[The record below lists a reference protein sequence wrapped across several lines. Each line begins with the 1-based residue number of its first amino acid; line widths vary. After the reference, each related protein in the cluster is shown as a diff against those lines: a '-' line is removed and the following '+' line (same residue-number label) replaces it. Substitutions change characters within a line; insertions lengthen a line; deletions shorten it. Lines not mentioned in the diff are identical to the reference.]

1 MNNGNSQPNQES
13 NLHFLDY
20 WRIIRIRKWVI
31 LSVFLLVVT
40 TVTIFTLMKS
50 KAYASFVRME
60 VKKEASNTS
69 PLFGGG
75 GTQFSQHDI
84 YFMQTQFEKIQS
96 KAILYKVIEDLNL
109 NVEWGRRYGNP
120 VAFESLETFQI
131 LEKKMKVEQI
141 RNTDIIKITAVSE
154 DPQEAATIA
163 NKIADVYR
171 DHRIKDRKDDLE
183 AGLKLQRSKL
193 DADQIEIDQLEQDH
207 TDEVERLDISQ
218 TIIGGD
224 GGAMMGTH
232 LETLRE
238 VERRRIL
245 AESEY
250 MEAAARVTR
259 MESAKGQN
267 LERRILTAVQY
278 DQPLAMLLND
288 RATAQRELTAKLD
301 EFGESHTSVV
311 RTRGAITELDL
322 QIGQSVAGIMDGLR
336 DIRDLKKQQFD
347 TLTDLAAK
355 EVTKNKKLSADSI
368 TLRKLNDKLT
378 QKQELLRVL
387 QLKIAQTEFDNEQL
401 SQKVVTVTDHAEVSI
416 EPVSPNVRLNIIAG
430 VVVGLIAGFGL
441 AFFIEYLDTSVKTI
455 DEVEAAVGAP
465 VLSVIPQNVGS
476 LIDEGLDSPHAEA
489 YRVLRT
495 NIMFQRKDESMN
507 TVTIV
512 SGGAGEG
519 KSTTIF
525 NLAVIFAQN
534 GNRVLLIDSDLRR
547 PSVHKILGVSNN
559 VGLTNVLLGKCK
571 LEDAIQTTGQEGMD
585 ALPSGKLPSSAMGI
599 LNSPQMKELIQDVKG
614 RYDFVFFDAPP
625 IMGVS
630 DASILASMIDM
641 TLLVIQY
648 RKYPQAMTV
657 RARQSVEKVGGY
669 LLGVVMNNISISQDA
684 YYNYYGGYHYSH
696 YSMDEGQELDSESDQ
711 NANGA
716 GKAKPAV
723 EAKLKSEQ
731 PRASLNRKY

>member
-1 MNNGNSQPNQES
+1 
-13 NLHFLDY
+13 
-20 WRIIRIRKWVI
+20 
-31 LSVFLLVVT
+31 
-40 TVTIFTLMKS
+40 
-50 KAYASFVRME
+50 
-60 VKKEASNTS
+60 
-69 PLFGGG
+69 
-75 GTQFSQHDI
+75 
-84 YFMQTQFEKIQS
+84 MQTQFEKIQS

-476 LIDEGLDSPHAEA
+476 LIDEGIDSPHAEA

-495 NIMFQRKDESMN
+495 NIMFQRKDESLN

>member
-50 KAYASFVRME
+50 KTYASFVRVE
-60 VKKEASNTS
+60 VKKEASNT
-69 PLFGGG
+69 LLGGG
-75 GTQFSQHDI
+75 GAQFSQHDI

-96 KAILYKVIEDLNL
+96 KEILYKVIGDLNL

-120 VAFESLETFQI
+120 VPFKSLETFQI

-141 RNTDIIKITAVSE
+141 RNTDIIKITALSE
-154 DPQEAATIA
+154 APKEAATIA
-163 NKIADVYR
+163 NKIAAVYR

-183 AGLKLQRSKL
+183 AGLKSQRGKR
-193 DADQIEIDQLEQDH
+193 DADQIEIDELEQEL
-207 TDEVERLDISQ
+207 TDEVRHLGISQ
-218 TIIGGD
+218 TIIGGS
-224 GGAMMGTH
+224 GGAIMGTH

-238 VERRRIL
+238 LERRRIL
-245 AESEY
+245 AESEF

-278 DQPLAMLLND
+278 DQPLAFLLRD
-288 RATAQRELTAKLD
+288 RAVAQIDLKAKLD

-322 QIGQSVAGIMDGLR
+322 QIEQSVAGIMDGLR

-355 EVTKNKKLSADSI
+355 EVTENKKLAADSI
-368 TLRKLNDKLT
+368 TYRKLNDNLT
-378 QKQELLRVL
+378 QKQELLRIL
-387 QLKIAQTEFDNEQL
+387 QFKIAQTDFENEQL

-476 LIDEGLDSPHAEA
+476 LIDEGIDSPHAEA

-495 NIMFQRKDESMN
+495 NIMFQRKDESLN

-696 YSMDEGQELDSESDQ
+696 YSMDEGQELDSESDEKT
-711 NANGA
+711 NGA

>member
-50 KAYASFVRME
+50 KTYASFVRVE
-60 VKKEASNTS
+60 VKKEASNT
-69 PLFGGG
+69 LFGGG
-75 GTQFSQHDI
+75 AQFSQHDI

-120 VAFESLETFQI
+120 VPFESLETFQI
-131 LEKKMKVEQI
+131 LEKKMRVEQI
-141 RNTDIIKITAVSE
+141 RNTDIIKITALSE
-154 DPQEAATIA
+154 APEEAATIA
-163 NKIADVYR
+163 NKIAAVYR

-183 AGLKLQRSKL
+183 AGLKSQRSKR
-193 DADQIEIDQLEQDH
+193 DALQIEVNQLEQDF
-207 TDEVERLDISQ
+207 TDEVKKLDFSQ
-218 TIIGGD
+218 TIIGGER
-224 GGAMMGTH
+224 GAMMGTH

-238 VERRRIL
+238 LERRRIL
-245 AESEY
+245 AESEF

-278 DQPLAMLLND
+278 DQPLAFLLRD
-288 RATAQRELTAKLD
+288 RAAAQIDLKAKLD

-322 QIGQSVAGIMDGLR
+322 QIEQSVAGIMDGLR
-336 DIRDLKKQQFD
+336 DIRDLKKQQFE
-347 TLTDLAAK
+347 TLTDLATN
-355 EVTKNKKLSADSI
+355 EVTKNKKLAADSI
-368 TLRKLNDKLT
+368 TLRKLTDNLT
-378 QKQELLRVL
+378 QKKELLRVL
-387 QLKIAQTEFDNEQL
+387 ELKIAGTDFENEQL

-476 LIDEGLDSPHAEA
+476 LIDEGIDSPHAEA

-495 NIMFQRKDESMN
+495 NIMFQRKDESLN

-696 YSMDEGQELDSESDQ
+696 YSMDEGQELDSESDEKT
-711 NANGA
+711 NGA

-723 EAKLKSEQ
+723 EAKLKREQ

>member
-1 MNNGNSQPNQES
+1 M
-13 NLHFLDY
+13 
-20 WRIIRIRKWVI
+20 
-31 LSVFLLVVT
+31 
-40 TVTIFTLMKS
+40 
-50 KAYASFVRME
+50 AA
-60 VKKEASNTS
+60 VK
-69 PLFGGG
+69 
-75 GTQFSQHDI
+75 
-84 YFMQTQFEKIQS
+84 
-96 KAILYKVIEDLNL
+96 
-109 NVEWGRRYGNP
+109 
-120 VAFESLETFQI
+120 
-131 LEKKMKVEQI
+131 
-141 RNTDIIKITAVSE
+141 
-154 DPQEAATIA
+154 
-163 NKIADVYR
+163 
-171 DHRIKDRKDDLE
+171 
-183 AGLKLQRSKL
+183 
-193 DADQIEIDQLEQDH
+193 
-207 TDEVERLDISQ
+207 
-218 TIIGGD
+218 
-224 GGAMMGTH
+224 
-232 LETLRE
+232 
-238 VERRRIL
+238 
-245 AESEY
+245 
-250 MEAAARVTR
+250 
-259 MESAKGQN
+259 
-267 LERRILTAVQY
+267 
-278 DQPLAMLLND
+278 
-288 RATAQRELTAKLD
+288 
-301 EFGESHTSVV
+301 
-311 RTRGAITELDL
+311 
-322 QIGQSVAGIMDGLR
+322 
-336 DIRDLKKQQFD
+336 
-347 TLTDLAAK
+347 
-355 EVTKNKKLSADSI
+355 
-368 TLRKLNDKLT
+368 
-378 QKQELLRVL
+378 
-387 QLKIAQTEFDNEQL
+387 
-401 SQKVVTVTDHAEVSI
+401 
-416 EPVSPNVRLNIIAG
+416 
-430 VVVGLIAGFGL
+430 
-441 AFFIEYLDTSVKTI
+441 I

>member
-1 MNNGNSQPNQES
+1 
-13 NLHFLDY
+13 
-20 WRIIRIRKWVI
+20 
-31 LSVFLLVVT
+31 
-40 TVTIFTLMKS
+40 
-50 KAYASFVRME
+50 
-60 VKKEASNTS
+60 
-69 PLFGGG
+69 
-75 GTQFSQHDI
+75 
-84 YFMQTQFEKIQS
+84 
-96 KAILYKVIEDLNL
+96 
-109 NVEWGRRYGNP
+109 
-120 VAFESLETFQI
+120 
-131 LEKKMKVEQI
+131 
-141 RNTDIIKITAVSE
+141 
-154 DPQEAATIA
+154 
-163 NKIADVYR
+163 
-171 DHRIKDRKDDLE
+171 
-183 AGLKLQRSKL
+183 
-193 DADQIEIDQLEQDH
+193 
-207 TDEVERLDISQ
+207 
-218 TIIGGD
+218 
-224 GGAMMGTH
+224 MMGTH

-476 LIDEGLDSPHAEA
+476 LIDEGIDSPHAEA

-495 NIMFQRKDESMN
+495 NIMFQRKDESLN